1 MDLEKA
7 HPFHLANADDRRQ
20 QLCKCGKTIG
30 DPIHVVDVKV
40 MRGIARPTKV
50 G

>member
-1 MDLEKA
+1 MTKS
-7 HPFHLANADDRRQ
+7 HPFDADPNEHRQ
-20 QLCKCGKTIG
+20 QLCKCGKHVL
-30 DPIHVVDVKV
+30 DPIHVTDVKT